1 MTDNTIASRYQ
12 ATLDRIAQA
21 CQRVGRS
28 REDITL
34 MVVTK
39 FHPLDEVLE
48 LVRLGVRTFG
58 ENREQEARQKAY
70 DLLERDAA
78 EHVLAGIPAEWSM
91 IGQLQRNKCN
101 AVARWAHSVHSV
113 DSVSLVNG
121 LERGMQR
128 TLDDGSRENPQLGVY
143 LQVSLDGD
151 TARGGALE
159 IDIAELADLVDD
171 SDHLVLRGLMSVPP
185 LDADPSVAFAHLY
198 DLSQQLRTNHPYATE
213 ISAGMTGDMEEA
225 IAHGSTCIRVGTAIL
240 GPRPTH

>member
-1 MTDNTIASRYQ
+1 MTENTIASRYQ
-12 ATLDRIAQA
+12 ATLERITAVCERA
-21 CQRVGRS
+21 GRP
-28 REDITL
+28 REDVTL

-39 FHPLDEVLE
+39 FHPLEEVLE
-48 LVRLGVRTFG
+48 LVRLGVRIFG
-58 ENREQEARQKAY
+58 ENREQEARQKAH
-70 DLLERDAA
+70 DLLELDAK
-78 EHVLAGIPAEWSM
+78 EHVLAGTPAEWSM

-113 DSVSLVNG
+113 DSTRLVNG

-128 TLDDGSRENPQLGVY
+128 ALDEGSREDPHLGVY

-159 IDIAELADLVDD
+159 SDIAELADLVDG

-185 LDADPSVAFAHLY
+185 LDADPDAAFAHLY
-198 DLSQQLRTNHPYATE
+198 ELSQQLRTNHPQATQ